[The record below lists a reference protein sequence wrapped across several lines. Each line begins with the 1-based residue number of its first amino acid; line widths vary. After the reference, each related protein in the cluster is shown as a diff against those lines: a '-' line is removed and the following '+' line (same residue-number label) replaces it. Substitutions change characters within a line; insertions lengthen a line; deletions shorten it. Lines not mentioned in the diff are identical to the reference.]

1 MSQSRPC
8 PAQEVALPI
17 YKVVCFYFFQ
27 GRQAPASVPQHVALV
42 VPAPWGTG
50 HQKEFPQTLLWDVT
64 PTQLTSCQSSGSLGP
79 ARERK
84 EAGGEF
90 LWRRLDP
97 ITPGFTS
104 QTDCLP
110 KLAAYGQAANLPRT
124 LVSGSK
130 NKAVMPCALGR
141 NQGHLVCSQCVSSL
155 PFPTGQGCQPCS
167 GC

>member
-42 VPAPWGTG
+42 VLAPWGTG

-90 LWRRLDP
+90 PWRRLEP

-104 QTDCLP
+104 QTDRLP
-110 KLAAYGQAANLPRT
+110 TSWLL
-124 LVSGSK
+124 
-130 NKAVMPCALGR
+130 MGR
-141 NQGHLVCSQCVSSL
+141 LLTFPVLWFQGLKTRL
-155 PFPTGQGCQPCS
+155 
-167 GC
+167 